1 MVSVNTSA
9 RVQSHIAGN
18 KRWIALGILL
28 WLLFVISQVPASW
41 GAWLMTRGGDQ
52 LALTGVTGSLWTGR
66 ASLASIKVNQ
76 KDYALGELHWSLK
89 PLSLLLLKPCAII
102 KTRQDSQEI
111 EGDVCVGIGGSF
123 ALYDTD
129 INAPA
134 TLFQG
139 ILPLPFEGQF
149 SARVEEL
156 QTSNQQ
162 LQELKGSISWTGA
175 RIYNGNNWMEL
186 GNYAAELNDDTQG
199 GINAKIF
206 NIDGPVQVQLD
217 AAIAAAGGGTV
228 KGDVV
233 MSRGFAEQINA
244 GAWISM
250 FAQADGTDDQGN
262 NRYKVDTNL

>member
-9 RVQSHIAGN
+9 HAQSRIAGN
-18 KRWIALGILL
+18 KLWIVLGILL
-28 WLLFVISQVPASW
+28 WLLFVISQIPASW
-41 GAWLMTRGGDQ
+41 GAWMMTRGSDQ
-52 LALTGVTGSLWTGR
+52 LALTGVTGSLWAGR
-66 ASLASIKVNQ
+66 ASLASIKVDQ
-76 KDYALGELHWSLK
+76 KDYALGELQWNLK

-111 EGDVCVGIGGSF
+111 EGNMCVGMGGSF
-123 ALYDTD
+123 ALYDAD

-134 TLFQG
+134 ALFKN
-139 ILPLPFEGQF
+139 ILPLPFDGQF
-149 SARVEEL
+149 SARIEEL
-156 QTSNQQ
+156 QTNNKQ

-175 RIYNGNNWMEL
+175 RIFNGNNWMEL
-186 GNYAAELNDDTQG
+186 GNYAAELSDDTQG

-217 AAIAAAGGGTV
+217 AAIASAGGGNV
-228 KGDVV
+228 KGEVV

-250 FAQADGTDDQGN
+250 FAQADGTDEQGN
-262 NRYKVDTNL
+262 NRYRVDTNL